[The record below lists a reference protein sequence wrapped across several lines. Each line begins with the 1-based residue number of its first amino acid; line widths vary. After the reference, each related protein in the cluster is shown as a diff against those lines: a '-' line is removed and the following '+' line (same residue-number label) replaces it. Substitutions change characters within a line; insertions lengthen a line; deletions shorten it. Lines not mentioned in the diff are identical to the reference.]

1 MNGTSATLLRKTDS
15 DSSRVLLQFRCMLVL
30 NKSHWRVPL
39 KKIFAALCCAVMFA
53 SPLFAQEKVEES
65 LLLAK
70 QIVELT
76 QETAAIEGIMPTM
89 VERQLSSRLAMGKVE
104 NLSETQDV
112 AIKEAIQE
120 FSDEFASAMQPLI
133 EEIVN
138 LYAQQFTLEEM
149 RGLIEFYRS
158 DLGQRFLQVNANL
171 ETEIAGKRQA
181 WVRRQVIPAAQK
193 LSQKIKIALAKT
205 N

>member
-1 MNGTSATLLRKTDS
+1 
-15 DSSRVLLQFRCMLVL
+15 MLVL
-30 NKSHWRVPL
+30 NKSRWRVPL
-39 KKIFAALCCAVMFA
+39 KKVFAALCCAVMFA